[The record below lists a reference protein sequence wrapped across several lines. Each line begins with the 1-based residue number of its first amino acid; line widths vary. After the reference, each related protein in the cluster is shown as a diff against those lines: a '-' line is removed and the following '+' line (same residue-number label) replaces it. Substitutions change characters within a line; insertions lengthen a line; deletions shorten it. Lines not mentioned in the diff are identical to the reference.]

1 MSLATERKLVSN
13 NYMPLDDSSSIM
25 NYVKKRDETTQY
37 SIKRQGRKYRVTFPL
52 ASSNKSY
59 ATDFDN
65 IETAKEYLYDIV
77 TEVVV

>member
-1 MSLATERKLVSN
+1 MSLATEKKLVSN
-13 NYMPLDDSSSIM
+13 NYIPLNDSSIM
-25 NYVKKRDETTQY
+25 NYVKKKDETTQY

-52 ASSNKSY
+52 SSSNKSY